1 MKDNR
6 LKETKKKITK
16 EKGQNSR
23 RQKMTIDV
31 AFKSLQIVIDMK
43 ARSQKRLFIAEKSK
57 GRNNYNRNQ
66 LATSIIISI
75 NIYFYDKLT

>member
-31 AFKSLQIVIDMK
+31 AFKSLQIVIDMEARRDFLQLRK
-43 ARSQKRLFIAEKSK
+43 AKEE
-57 GRNNYNRNQ
+57 
-66 LATSIIISI
+66 TIIIEIS
-75 NIYFYDKLT
+75 LQHQ